1 MNLMDKIV
9 AVMVA
14 GVLIGVGIN
23 QYMYDKDMDGVSND
37 KDDFPSDMLTVIWME
52 SAIMKTWMMTM
63 TGMMI
68 QKMLTH

>member
-23 QYMYDKDMDGVSND
+23 QYMYDKDMDGVPEFIGPDSTIVVRTR
-37 KDDFPSDMLTVIWME
+37 S
-52 SAIMKTWMMTM
+52 
-63 TGMMI
+63 
-68 QKMLTH
+68 